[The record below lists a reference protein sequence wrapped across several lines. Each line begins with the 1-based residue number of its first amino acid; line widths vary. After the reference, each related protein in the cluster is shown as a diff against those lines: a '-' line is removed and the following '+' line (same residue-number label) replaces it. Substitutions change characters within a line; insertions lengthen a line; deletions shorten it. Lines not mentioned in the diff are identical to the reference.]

1 MRPSYGCVVLTQGRR
16 PEDLRRSVQSVLG
29 QRGVDVDVVVVGN
42 GWDPQGLLPSARALA
57 LVENVGAA
65 AGRNAGVP
73 HVKGDFLLFLDDDA
87 TLVDDDALER
97 IARMFTAAPELGAVQ
112 PRVVDPSGRAAPRQW
127 VPRLRVGD
135 RTRSSDVAAVWEGAV
150 VVRRQ
155 AFERAGGWPAP
166 FFYFHEGIDL
176 AWRIWDAG
184 YRVRYAGD
192 VVAFHPAPSAKRHDY
207 FHYLSSRNRV
217 WLARRNLPLPLAA
230 AHVAI
235 WFVRT
240 TAGLRSVQDAREL
253 LRGYLDGFREAPGE
267 RQPLRWRTVWRMTVA
282 GRPPV
287 I

>member
-1 MRPSYGCVVLTQGRR
+1 MRPSFGCVVLTQGRR
-16 PEDLRRSVQSVLG
+16 PEDLRRGVQSVLC

-73 HVKGDFLLFLDDDA
+73 HVRGEFLLFLDDDA
-87 TLVDDDALER
+87 SLVEEDALER
-97 IARMFTAAPELGAVQ
+97 IARLFTATPELGAVQ
-112 PRVVDPSGRAAPRQW
+112 PRVVDPAGRAAPRQW
-127 VPRLRVGD
+127 VPRLRVGN
-135 RTRSSDVAAVWEGAV
+135 RARSSDVVAVWEGAV

-155 AFERAGGWPAP
+155 AFEQAGGWPAP

-192 VVAFHPAPSAKRHDY
+192 VVALHPAPPGKRHDY

-217 WLARRNLPLPLAA
+217 WLARRNLPMPLAA

-240 TAGLRSVQDAREL
+240 TAGLRSVRDAREL
-253 LRGYLDGFREAPGE
+253 LRGYLDGFREPPGD
-267 RQPLRWRTVWRMTVA
+267 RRPLRWRTVWRMTLA

>member
-1 MRPSYGCVVLTQGRR
+1 MKPSYGCVILTQGRR
-16 PEDLRRSVQSVLG
+16 PDDLRRGLESVLR
-29 QRGVDVDVVVVGN
+29 QRAVDVDVVVVGN
-42 GWDPQGLLPSARALA
+42 GWEPEGLPPPARGLALA
-57 LVENVGAA
+57 ENVGAA

-73 HVKGDFLLFLDDDA
+73 HVRGELLLFLDDDA
-87 TLVDDDALER
+87 SLADDDALER
-97 IARMFTAAPELGAVQ
+97 VARMFRAAPEVGAVQ
-112 PRVVDPSGRAAPRQW
+112 PRVVDPSGRLAPRQW

-135 RTRSSDVAAVWEGAV
+135 RARSSDIVAVWEGTV
-150 VVRRQ
+150 VVRRR
-155 AFERAGGWPAP
+155 AFEQAGGWPAP

-192 VVAFHPAPSAKRHDY
+192 VVALHPAPPAKRHDH

-217 WLARRNLPLPLAA
+217 WLARRNLPLTLAA
-230 AHVAI
+230 AHVAV

-240 TAGLRSVQDAREL
+240 AVGLRSARDAREL
-253 LRGYLDGFREAPGE
+253 LRGYVGGFREPPGD
-267 RQPLRWRTVWRMTVA
+267 RRPLRWRTVWRMTLA